1 MPASARDAL
10 YLASHGAGIALGP
23 ITSADGKTESQ
34 GLSLS
39 PAVSS
44 SVSQHFQLRAMPSF
58 LSSNMFKVTKDG
70 IEVGVEVIEDP
81 SEVMEILNHSLQ
93 PAALKKLQKRI
104 KRSEEIFL
112 EWSGG
117 QKDKQPMV
125 WHFLVH
131 LVRNGVPKGR
141 TSIHVFEVHQD
152 HLEVAQQM
160 AKMVKSRLKKDNDW
174 TETNHISM
182 KPEEFFRPLV

>member
-1 MPASARDAL
+1 
-10 YLASHGAGIALGP
+10 
-23 ITSADGKTESQ
+23 
-34 GLSLS
+34 LS
-39 PAVSS
+39 PEVLG
-44 SVSQHFQLRAMPSF
+44 SVSQHFQLRARPSF

-93 PAALKKLQKRI
+93 PAALKKIQKRS
-104 KRSEEIFL
+104 KKSEEMFF

-117 QKDKQPMV
+117 KKDKQPMV

-131 LVRNGVPKGR
+131 LVRNGAPKGR

-152 HLEVAQQM
+152 HLAVAQQM
-160 AKMVKSRLKKDNDW
+160 AKMVKSRLKNDNDW
-174 TETNHISM
+174 TETNHITM
-182 KPEEFFRPLV
+182 EPEEFFRPIV